1 MVRFC
6 TARCKTKRL
15 MLLRI
20 TILIAIL
27 INSSFFYLY
36 WKDKLQ
42 SDKLA
47 FKRFDMEWL
56 GCSSFYADVDY
67 PCKQKQDACDVVG
80 FCKRPNATRTWRAAY
95 TAAIYR
101 SSFVCFR
108 INGDTAAR
116 ACSSVQRCPRRR
128 SDARE
133 LLVGFTPTLLHG
145 RLVSASRIDT
155 RHSVTGDRGGQPTTL
170 VKKSAGENR
179 RRRRRETMGKC

>member
-1 MVRFC
+1 MKHG
-6 TARCKTKRL
+6 TLLYSKMQNKT
-15 MLLRI
+15 
-20 TILIAIL
+20 
-27 INSSFFYLY
+27 INVTPDYYTNSNPYKFKLFFTYTY

-145 RLVSASRIDT
+145 LCFTNRYAAFSCWRSRGAAND
-155 RHSVTGDRGGQPTTL
+155 
-170 VKKSAGENR
+170 AG
-179 RRRRRETMGKC
+179 